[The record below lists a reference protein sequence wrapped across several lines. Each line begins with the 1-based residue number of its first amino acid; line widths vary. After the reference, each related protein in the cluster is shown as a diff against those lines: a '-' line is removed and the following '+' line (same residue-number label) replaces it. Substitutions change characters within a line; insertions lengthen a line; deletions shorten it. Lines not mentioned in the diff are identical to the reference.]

1 MTRYV
6 FPYLVAFFF
15 CANLIFQLSQI
26 VRVLNGHLV
35 QLQWIDT
42 NATALQA
49 KVSAAQKAS
58 GNMGTSTGFSETDAA
73 EGFYRSY
80 RGGYK

>member
-1 MTRYV
+1 M
-6 FPYLVAFFF
+6 
-15 CANLIFQLSQI
+15 
-26 VRVLNGHLV
+26 RVLNGHLV
-35 QLQWIDT
+35 QLQWIDA

-49 KVSAAQKAS
+49 KVTAAQKAS
-58 GNMGTSTGFSETDAA
+58 GNMGSSSGLAESDAA